1 MVREVV
7 SGSEPG
13 EWVSPPPIT
22 LPTPKKHVKK
32 QRQLSE
38 GDHDELS
45 LPPPSKQARPPHH
58 SGSGVSNKYCI
69 KNLPPGATLHNM
81 WTCVFI
87 SMLTHFAGS
96 YNNPW
101 SIPLDELVAVLQE
114 IWDATYITG
123 TTEDI
128 EHTVTTLGAVYH
140 LVRTIVYQDITS
152 H

>member
-38 GDHDELS
+38 GDHDESS
-45 LPPPSKQARPPHH
+45 LPPPSKRARPPHC
-58 SGSGVSNKYCI
+58 SGSGVGNKYRI
-69 KNLPPGATLHNM
+69 ENLPPGATLHNT
-81 WTCVFI
+81 WRRVFI
-87 SMLTHFAGS
+87 STLTHFAGS

-101 SIPLDELVAVLQE
+101 SIPLDKLVAVLQE
-114 IWDATYITG
+114 IWDATYVTG

-140 LVRTIVYQDITS
+140 LVCTIVYQDITL